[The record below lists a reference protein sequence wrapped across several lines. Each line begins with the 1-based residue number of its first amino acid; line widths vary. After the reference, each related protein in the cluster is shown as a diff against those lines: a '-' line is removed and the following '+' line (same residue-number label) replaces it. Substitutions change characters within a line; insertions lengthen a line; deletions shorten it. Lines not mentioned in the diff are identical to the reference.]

1 MANIIVGT
9 AGHIDHG
16 KTTLIKALSG
26 IETDTTT
33 EEKERGMSIN
43 LGFAYFD
50 LPSGKRCGVVD
61 VPGHEKFIK
70 NMLAGVS
77 GINLVLLLIDSRE
90 GIMPQTK
97 EHVDILTLLGIK
109 DYIIVMTKKDLVEKE
124 YREMIKEDIIEFIK
138 DTPLEKSKIIEVD
151 SISKEGIDTLIKE
164 IDSKVKD
171 IKEKEIKEKAR
182 LNIDRTFQ
190 IKGFGTVVTGTLTEG
205 KLKIGDEIEIYP
217 KNIKTKIRNIQ
228 VHSKDVKEA
237 TAGQRTAINL
247 TSVKKEDV
255 ERGCTL
261 ATPNSLIQTY
271 MLDAEIM
278 LIKDTKYT
286 LELWDRVR
294 IYIGTK
300 EVMARVVPLGIEK
313 IKKGEKHFA
322 QLRLEEEISIKNYD
336 KFIIRTYSPM
346 ETIGGGVVVDPAP
359 KKHKRYNETIL
370 TKLKNQAKGS
380 LKEIITNFLITE
392 TNYLLPKEKIIK
404 NLEVAKCEIE
414 KELENLKKE
423 NKIIQINENYIHI
436 KKYQDIKEKIYSE
449 ISYYHQKYRLRLG
462 IPIVEL
468 ISKIK
473 INKKETQAIIE
484 KLIEQKEL
492 RKQGNFIS
500 FKEFKIVYDNKEL
513 KDKEKIEKILLQSGL
528 KPQPV
533 SQIIEKNK
541 INKEL
546 VESLVGNTLIKL
558 NDEIYIHMKTY
569 QDAVKQVK
577 EHFKKEEKLTLAEF
591 RDMSGSSRKY
601 TMAILEYMD
610 KKELTKR
617 VENYRIKGKNME

>member
-1 MANIIVGT
+1 
-9 AGHIDHG
+9 
-16 KTTLIKALSG
+16 
-26 IETDTTT
+26 
-33 EEKERGMSIN
+33 
-43 LGFAYFD
+43 
-50 LPSGKRCGVVD
+50 
-61 VPGHEKFIK
+61 
-70 NMLAGVS
+70 
-77 GINLVLLLIDSRE
+77 
-90 GIMPQTK
+90 
-97 EHVDILTLLGIK
+97 
-109 DYIIVMTKKDLVEKE
+109 
-124 YREMIKEDIIEFIK
+124 
-138 DTPLEKSKIIEVD
+138 
-151 SISKEGIDTLIKE
+151 
-164 IDSKVKD
+164 
-171 IKEKEIKEKAR
+171 
-182 LNIDRTFQ
+182 
-190 IKGFGTVVTGTLTEG
+190 
-205 KLKIGDEIEIYP
+205 
-217 KNIKTKIRNIQ
+217 
-228 VHSKDVKEA
+228 
-237 TAGQRTAINL
+237 
-247 TSVKKEDV
+247 
-255 ERGCTL
+255 
-261 ATPNSLIQTY
+261 
-271 MLDAEIM
+271 
-278 LIKDTKYT
+278 
-286 LELWDRVR
+286 
-294 IYIGTK
+294 
-300 EVMARVVPLGIEK
+300 MARVVPLGIEK

-546 VESLVGNTLIKL
+546 VESLVGNTIIKL